1 VAIARGHAIAARVLR
16 SPGATLDVA

>member
-1 VAIARGHAIAARVLR
+1 VAIARGHAVAARVLR